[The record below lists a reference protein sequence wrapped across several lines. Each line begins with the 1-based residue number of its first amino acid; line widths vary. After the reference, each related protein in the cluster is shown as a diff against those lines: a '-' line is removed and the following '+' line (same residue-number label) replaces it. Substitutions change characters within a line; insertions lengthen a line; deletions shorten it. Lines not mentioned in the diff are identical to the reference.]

1 MHSLKLL
8 FFVKFKVL
16 SSLLFDTRKT
26 SLIRNIST
34 GIVLIV
40 LVYLS
45 YLFFH
50 DLIFKYVTSLEE
62 IGSLL
67 IDRLVSVGFLAF
79 FFMLII
85 SSFVTAL
92 ATLFRSTETEYLFS
106 TPLADI
112 QLLASKYFDI
122 IIYSSWAILFMALP
136 ILQAYARV
144 RNFGTFEYVL
154 TGVFVL
160 LPFVIAATSMGT
172 ILAIVV
178 VMASKHIGMKRM
190 IISGAALFT
199 GFVFLIIKFSQS
211 NQLSI
216 PFTEDFR
223 ALNIFIN
230 NFRLNAHP
238 YTPNFWLIQSL
249 RSLVLHRY
257 REFLLYASALI
268 SSGFFMISTLFFVG
282 EKLYFKT
289 WLISNEQ
296 SFARASVSGGQKI
309 NRNGF
314 LSKAPKS
321 QSQALFNKDVLIFI
335 REPGQWAQ
343 VLLILAL
350 LFLYLFN
357 LRMIPEDINNER
369 WRTIISIMNFGFC
382 GFMLA
387 TLAIRFVFPSIS
399 LEGNSFWVLGSA
411 PLSTTTLFREKFT
424 SAFVVFFIIGEAIA
438 LISSAILK
446 FEGLYQ
452 LLTIGGIFLMSIS
465 LSCLAVG
472 FGAAYPDFSERNP
485 SKIATSPGGILTVAL
500 SLLYIGAMLALFAI
514 PAYKYTIFLVSGGVF
529 PLKELII
536 SIILVV
542 VLNAVTIVMPLRI
555 GAKMLAQREF

>member
-1 MHSLKLL
+1 MRSLKLL
-8 FFVKFKVL
+8 LSVKFKIL
-16 SSLLFDTRKT
+16 TSILFDTRKNY
-26 SLIRNIST
+26 LIRNIST
-34 GIVLIV
+34 GIVL
-40 LVYLS
+40 LLLLYLS

-50 DLIFKYVTSLEE
+50 NLIFQYVTNLEE

-92 ATLFRSTETEYLFS
+92 ATLFRSTESEYLFS
-106 TPLADI
+106 TPLSDI
-112 QLLASKYFDI
+112 QLLTSKYIDI

-136 ILQAYARV
+136 ILHAYARV
-144 RNFGTFEYVL
+144 RQFGAFEYAL
-154 TGVFVL
+154 TGIFVL
-160 LPFVIAATSMGT
+160 LPFVIAATALGT
-172 ILAIVV
+172 MLAIVV
-178 VMASKHIGMKRM
+178 VLTSKYIGIKRL
-190 IISGAALFT
+190 IITGTALFI
-199 GFVFLIIKFSQS
+199 GFIVLIVKFSQS

-230 NFRLNAHP
+230 NLSLNAHP
-238 YTPNFWLIQSL
+238 FTPNFWLIQCL
-249 RSLVLHRY
+249 RSLVLDEY

-268 SSGFFMISTLFFVG
+268 SSGIFIFSTLLYIG

-296 SFARASVSGGQKI
+296 SFATVTSSSVQQIKRDGYFSQ
-309 NRNGF
+309 
-314 LSKAPKS
+314 APES
-321 QSQALFNKDVLIFI
+321 QSQALFNKDVMIFI

-350 LFLYLFN
+350 LSLYLFN

-369 WRTIISIMNFGFC
+369 WRTIIAIMNFGFC
-382 GFMLA
+382 GFVLA

-411 PLSTTTLFREKFT
+411 PLSTATLFGEKFT
-424 SAFVVFFIIGEAIA
+424 TAFVVFFITGEAIA

-452 LLTIGGIFLMSIS
+452 LLTVGGIFLMSIS

-485 SKIATSPGGILTVAL
+485 SKIATSPGGILTVVL
-500 SLLYIGAMLALFAI
+500 SLMYIGAMVTFFAI
-514 PAYKYTIFLVSGGVF
+514 PTYTYSVYLVSGGVF
-529 PLKELII
+529 PQRALII
-536 SIILVV
+536 SIVLIIILNV
-542 VLNAVTIVMPLRI
+542 VTIVMPLRI
-555 GAKMLAQREF
+555 GAKILAQREF